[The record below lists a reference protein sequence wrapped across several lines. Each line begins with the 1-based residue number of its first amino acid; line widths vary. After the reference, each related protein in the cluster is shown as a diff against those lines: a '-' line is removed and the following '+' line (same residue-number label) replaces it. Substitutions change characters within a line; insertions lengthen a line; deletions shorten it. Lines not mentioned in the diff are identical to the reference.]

1 MSQSRLPE
9 IIGSALKAAREKRG
23 MERGE
28 LATQCCL
35 SSKMILEL
43 EEGGNSS
50 FYNFQLKLSSA
61 KRVGTY
67 LGLSPAD
74 YLEQPVEVA
83 PQIPQVTSPEVESS
97 PETLDA
103 NSSQENISAK
113 EDSKE
118 ERKEERKEDK
128 KPAEVSAPKPVVDE
142 GEQLDDLIYQ
152 STHSGTSLPYV
163 AMRSAPL
170 KKFGLALGLLV
181 VLGALY
187 GVESQ
192 FHVSSSVVAYID
204 SFKTKKVEQETP
216 SESANQESKQAAVE
230 ESAPEKTQAKPE
242 PVVAV
247 AAAATT
253 QTQCP
258 PVRDDQVPIYKSSNP
273 SKLGDAVNIKT
284 LVKQSIC
291 VADGQGR
298 QTLVDLEPNTAHSFR
313 GVSPFVVSAQDL
325 DNVEMYYQGWR
336 VRPANAGVKQIKL
349 VEVAMQ

>member
-118 ERKEERKEDK
+118 ERKEDK

-181 VLGALY
+181 VLGAFY
-187 GVESQ
+187 GVENQ

-247 AAAATT
+247 AVAATT

-291 VADGQGR
+291 VTDGQGR

>member
-1 MSQSRLPE
+1 MTQSRLPD

-43 EEGGNSS
+43 EEGGMSS
-50 FYNFQLKLSSA
+50 FYNFQLKLSCA

-67 LGLSPAD
+67 LGLSQVD
-74 YLEQPVEVA
+74 YLEQSEEVFEQITPLEEENSLEA
-83 PQIPQVTSPEVESS
+83 PDT
-97 PETLDA
+97 

-113 EDSKE
+113 EELKE
-118 ERKEERKEDK
+118 EKKEDK
-128 KPAEVSAPKPVVDE
+128 KTAEVSAPKPVVDE

-192 FHVSSSVVAYID
+192 FHVSSSALAYID
-204 SFKTKKVEQETP
+204 SFKTKKAEQETP
-216 SESANQESKQAAVE
+216 SESATQESQQAAVE
-230 ESAPEKTQAKPE
+230 ESAPEKTQAKLE
-242 PVVAV
+242 PVVA
-247 AAAATT
+247 AATTT

-336 VRPANAGVKQIKL
+336 VRPPNAGAKQIKL
-349 VEVAMQ
+349 IEVAMQ

>member
-67 LGLSPAD
+67 LGLSQAD

-113 EDSKE
+113 EDS
-118 ERKEERKEDK
+118 KEERKEDK

-187 GVESQ
+187 GVENQ
-192 FHVSSSVVAYID
+192 FHVSSSVVAYIY
-204 SFKTKKVEQETP
+204 SFKTKKAEQETP
-216 SESANQESKQAAVE
+216 SESATQEPQQAAVE
-230 ESAPEKTQAKPE
+230 ESNPEKTQAKPE
-242 PVVAV
+242 LVVAV
-247 AAAATT
+247 AGAATT

-258 PVRDDQVPIYKSSNP
+258 PVRDDQVPIYKSPNP

>member
-118 ERKEERKEDK
+118 ERKEDK

-170 KKFGLALGLLV
+170 KKFGFALGLLV

-216 SESANQESKQAAVE
+216 SESATQEPQQAAVE

-242 PVVAV
+242 LVVAV
-247 AAAATT
+247 SSAAAT
-253 QTQCP
+253 QNQCP

>member
-118 ERKEERKEDK
+118 ERKEDK

-170 KKFGLALGLLV
+170 KKFGFALGLLV

-192 FHVSSSVVAYID
+192 FHVASSVVAFID

-247 AAAATT
+247 AGAATT

>member
-118 ERKEERKEDK
+118 ERKEDK

-170 KKFGLALGLLV
+170 KKFGFALGLLV

-192 FHVSSSVVAYID
+192 FHVSSSVVAFID

-258 PVRDDQVPIYKSSNP
+258 PVRDDQVPIYKSSNQ
-273 SKLGDAVNIKT
+273 I
-284 LVKQSIC
+284 
-291 VADGQGR
+291 GR
-298 QTLVDLEPNTAHSFR
+298 AH
-313 GVSPFVVSAQDL
+313 V
-325 DNVEMYYQGWR
+325 
-336 VRPANAGVKQIKL
+336 
-349 VEVAMQ
+349 

>member
-50 FYNFQLKLSSA
+50 FYNFQLKLSTA
-61 KRVGTY
+61 KRVGTF
-67 LGLSPAD
+67 LGLAPTD
-74 YLEQPVEVA
+74 YLEQPAAIVETVTPVSEVENSSDANDAQASQDSVSVKDDAKPVEVST
-83 PQIPQVTSPEVESS
+83 PS
-97 PETLDA
+97 
-103 NSSQENISAK
+103 
-113 EDSKE
+113 
-118 ERKEERKEDK
+118 
-128 KPAEVSAPKPVVDE
+128 KPVVDE

-192 FHVSSSVVAYID
+192 FHLSSSVVAFID

-336 VRPANAGVKQIKL
+336 VRPPNAGVKQMKL
-349 VEVAMQ
+349 VETAVQ

>member
-67 LGLSPAD
+67 LGLSPTD

-103 NSSQENISAK
+103 NTSQENISAK
-113 EDSKE
+113 EDS
-118 ERKEERKEDK
+118 KEERKEDK

-181 VLGALY
+181 ALGALY

-216 SESANQESKQAAVE
+216 SESATQESQQAAVE
-230 ESAPEKTQAKPE
+230 ESAPEKNQAKPE
-242 PVVAV
+242 SVVAV
-247 AAAATT
+247 AGAATT

-258 PVRDDQVPIYKSSNP
+258 PVRDDQVPIYKSPNP

>member
-118 ERKEERKEDK
+118 EKKEDK

-170 KKFGLALGLLV
+170 KKFGFALGLLV

-192 FHVSSSVVAYID
+192 FHVSSSVVAFID

-242 PVVAV
+242 PVVAVAV

>member
-67 LGLSPAD
+67 LGLSQAD

-83 PQIPQVTSPEVESS
+83 PQIPQVTPPEVESS

-103 NSSQENISAK
+103 NSFQENISAK
-113 EDSKE
+113 EGS
-118 ERKEERKEDK
+118 KEERKEDK

-187 GVESQ
+187 GVENQ

-216 SESANQESKQAAVE
+216 SESATQEPQQAAVE
-230 ESAPEKTQAKPE
+230 ENAPEKTQAKPE

-247 AAAATT
+247 AAAA
-253 QTQCP
+253 
-258 PVRDDQVPIYKSSNP
+258 
-273 SKLGDAVNIKT
+273 
-284 LVKQSIC
+284 LVI
-291 VADGQGR
+291 A
-298 QTLVDLEPNTAHSFR
+298 TAAT
-313 GVSPFVVSAQDL
+313 PFLS
-325 DNVEMYYQGWR
+325 
-336 VRPANAGVKQIKL
+336 AGVPVLLAGVAAVL
-349 VEVAMQ
+349 VGAFNLFASKGGAKSEVNS

>member
-67 LGLSPAD
+67 LGLSQAD

-83 PQIPQVTSPEVESS
+83 PQIPQVASSEVESS

-113 EDSKE
+113 EDS
-118 ERKEERKEDK
+118 KEERKEDK

-152 STHSGTSLPYV
+152 STHSGTLLPYV

-170 KKFGLALGLLV
+170 KKFGLVLGLLV

-187 GVESQ
+187 GVENQ

-204 SFKTKKVEQETP
+204 GFKTKKAEQEIP
-216 SESANQESKQAAVE
+216 SESATQEPQQAAIE

-247 AAAATT
+247 AVATTTT

-258 PVRDDQVPIYKSSNP
+258 PVRDDQVPIYKSPNP

>member
-74 YLEQPVEVA
+74 YLEQPVEVV

-163 AMRSAPL
+163 AMRTAPL

-192 FHVSSSVVAYID
+192 FHVSSSVVAFID

>member
-118 ERKEERKEDK
+118 ERKEDK

-192 FHVSSSVVAYID
+192 FHVSSSVVAFID

-258 PVRDDQVPIYKSSNP
+258 PVRDDQVPIYKSPNP

-336 VRPANAGVKQIKL
+336 VRPPNAGVKQIKL

>member
-1 MSQSRLPE
+1 
-9 IIGSALKAAREKRG
+9 
-23 MERGE
+23 
-28 LATQCCL
+28 
-35 SSKMILEL
+35 
-43 EEGGNSS
+43 
-50 FYNFQLKLSSA
+50 
-61 KRVGTY
+61 
-67 LGLSPAD
+67 
-74 YLEQPVEVA
+74 
-83 PQIPQVTSPEVESS
+83 
-97 PETLDA
+97 
-103 NSSQENISAK
+103 
-113 EDSKE
+113 
-118 ERKEERKEDK
+118 
-128 KPAEVSAPKPVVDE
+128 VDE

-187 GVESQ
+187 GVENQ

-204 SFKTKKVEQETP
+204 SFKTKKAEQETP
-216 SESANQESKQAAVE
+216 SESATQEPQQAAVE
-230 ESAPEKTQAKPE
+230 ESNPEKTQAKPE

-247 AAAATT
+247 AGAATT

-258 PVRDDQVPIYKSSNP
+258 PVRDDQVPIYKSPNP

>member
-67 LGLSPAD
+67 LGLSPTD

-83 PQIPQVTSPEVESS
+83 PQIPQVTSPEVEGS

-113 EDSKE
+113 EDS
-118 ERKEERKEDK
+118 KEERKEDK

-187 GVESQ
+187 GVENH

-204 SFKTKKVEQETP
+204 SFKTKKAEQETP
-216 SESANQESKQAAVE
+216 SESATQEPQQAAVE
-230 ESAPEKTQAKPE
+230 ESNPEKTQAKPE

-247 AAAATT
+247 AAAAAT
-253 QTQCP
+253 QNQCP